1 MISCDRVDYDRLAEV
16 WKDIVKISK
25 LFLWMGTGAASVG
38 GLLYGFG
45 LISKDTSNKYAQ
57 HSIKVI

>member
-1 MISCDRVDYDRLAEV
+1 MISYDRLVEV
-16 WKDIVKISK
+16 WKDVVKISK

-45 LISKDTSNKYAQ
+45 FISKDTNNRYAQ